1 MSETWF
7 HQKTAQCAQL
17 AKVAGNLVQR
27 SLLEEESRMWLQI
40 AAAEERQEERRKKAS
55 GRSLT

>member
-1 MSETWF
+1 MPETWF
-7 HQKTAQCAQL
+7 HHKAAQCAQL
-17 AKVAGNLVQR
+17 AKDAANPVQQ

-40 AAAEERQEERRKKAS
+40 AATEERQQEMRKKAS

>member
-1 MSETWF
+1 MSDTWF
-7 HQKTAQCAQL
+7 HQKAAQCAQL
-17 AKVAGNLVQR
+17 AKVAGNPVQR

-40 AAAEERQEERRKKAS
+40 AAAEERQQEMRKKAS